1 MRAQAILKLAD
12 GRLQR
17 VAAPWLISA
26 EGAHS
31 LVRTTLD
38 VPFEGHTRDE
48 QYVLG
53 DLLVAGNL
61 PNSDFHIFSRL
72 ERDDGRRSCEG
83 VGASLAGA
91 ARRAVRRATA
101 GDDAV
106 GALSH
111 EASPG
116 VVPDGRRALPPHGLQ
131 SAQPTI
137 KGCRAF
143 TGRVAEDL

>member
-38 VPFEGHTRDE
+38 LPFEGHTRDE
-48 QYVLG
+48 QYALG

-106 GALSH
+106 GALSQ